1 MVFLYI
7 VLLSAAPFLELRG
20 AIPFGIAAGLDYF
33 TVFLVAT
40 TANIII
46 IPVIYMLFNT
56 FFKELYKFPYI
67 GSMFEKTVHKAHRKS
82 KKYLDKYG
90 YLGLAIFVSIPIP
103 GSGAYTGSIVA
114 NFLEMDRRK
123 AMLAIAAG
131 VFVAGILVTLI
142 SIGFIESL
150 QFLL

>member
-67 GSMFEKTVHKAHRKS
+67 GKNSSQGSQKIKE
-82 KKYLDKYG
+82 
-90 YLGLAIFVSIPIP
+90 VSRQIRLSRP
-103 GSGAYTGSIVA
+103 GNFCVNSYSWQRGIHWFHCRQLSGNGQTQGNARNSCRSFCRWNSRNTHFNRIYRI
-114 NFLEMDRRK
+114 
-123 AMLAIAAG
+123 IA
-131 VFVAGILVTLI
+131 VPTLV
-142 SIGFIESL
+142 
-150 QFLL
+150 Q

>member
-1 MVFLYI
+1 MVLLYV

-67 GSMFEKTVHKAHRKS
+67 GSRFEKTVHKAHQKS
-82 KKYLDKYG
+82 EKYLDKYG
-90 YLGLAIFVSIPIP
+90 YLGLTLFVSIPLP

-114 NFLEMDRRK
+114 NFLEMDTQK
-123 AMLAIAAG
+123 AMLAIATG
-131 VFVAGILVTLI
+131 VFVAGVLVTLI
-142 SIGFIESL
+142 SIGFLESL